1 MQIDSLAGRFDVTAE
16 AGDDT
21 VRLSSSQRSTIVSIL
36 DGVELVGG
44 AHGEDRRFTDD
55 DIFTSVVFKRTRYNA
70 LLSKTELLRYLEYE
84 VLNFLTY
91 PSITVMQSLR
101 KEQPHP

>member
-1 MQIDSLAGRFDVTAE
+1 MIIDSLAGRFDVTAE
-16 AGDDT
+16 AGDT

-44 AHGEDRRFTDD
+44 AHNENRRFTDD
-55 DIFTSVVFKRTRYNA
+55 DIFTTIVFKRTRYNT
-70 LLSKTELLRYLEYE
+70 LLSETEFIRYLEYE

-91 PSITVMQSLR
+91 PSITAMQSLR
-101 KEQPHP
+101 KETPHS